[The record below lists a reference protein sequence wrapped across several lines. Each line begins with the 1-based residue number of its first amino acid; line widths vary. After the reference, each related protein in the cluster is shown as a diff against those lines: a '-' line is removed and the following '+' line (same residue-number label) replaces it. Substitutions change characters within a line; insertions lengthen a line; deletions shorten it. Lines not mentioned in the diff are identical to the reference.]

1 MIKNT
6 LYFCHP
12 AYLSLRNKQMVIKI
26 PDVKAEDGSML
37 IGEETTR
44 PIEDI
49 GIVMLDHSQITI
61 THGLMEALL
70 ENNCAFITCDKRSM
84 PTGMMLSLASHTLQS
99 ERFRQQIEAS
109 LPLKKQLWQQ
119 TIQAKIRNQAS
130 TLRQCKGEPAKC
142 MTKWANDVK
151 SGDTNN
157 LEARA
162 AVFYWSTL
170 FDNIS
175 GFTRDREGIPPNNLL
190 NYGYAILRAIIA
202 RALVERGLLPIFG
215 IHHRNRYNSY
225 CLADDIMEPYRPYV
239 DELVFQMVR
248 QHVIYPELS
257 KDQKIQL
264 LSIATKEVTIEGKRT
279 PLMVA
284 ATETATSLWR
294 CYQGESRKISYPEK

>member
-84 PTGMMLSLASHTLQS
+84 PTGMMLSLESHTLQS

-151 SGDTNN
+151 SGDTSN

-248 QHVIYPELS
+248 QHVIYPDIS

>member
-1 MIKNT
+1 
-6 LYFCHP
+6 
-12 AYLSLRNKQMVIKI
+12 
-26 PDVKAEDGSML
+26 
-37 IGEETTR
+37 
-44 PIEDI
+44 
-49 GIVMLDHSQITI
+49 
-61 THGLMEALL
+61 
-70 ENNCAFITCDKRSM
+70 
-84 PTGMMLSLASHTLQS
+84 
-99 ERFRQQIEAS
+99 
-109 LPLKKQLWQQ
+109 
-119 TIQAKIRNQAS
+119 
-130 TLRQCKGEPAKC
+130 

>member
-1 MIKNT
+1 
-6 LYFCHP
+6 
-12 AYLSLRNKQMVIKI
+12 
-26 PDVKAEDGSML
+26 
-37 IGEETTR
+37 
-44 PIEDI
+44 
-49 GIVMLDHSQITI
+49 
-61 THGLMEALL
+61 MEALV